1 MMMSIVFEKSL
12 LNYLLKRREYI
23 MNRNDPKWEL
33 ENEWLQEVLKE
44 AEKQFNE
51 KRDFKERFKKD
62 AIRTQRELWQDIGS
76 VSVSNGL
83 QQIVDFMQFINT
95 MKMEKRSHEFTRK
108 LQEKYERMVLSPYFG
123 RIDFLEKGDKK
134 AEKCYIG
141 ISNLI
146 DDNYDILIYDWR
158 APVSSMFYDWE
169 IGEASYE
176 CPEGIINGK
185 LILKRQYKISDGKIK
200 YMFDSNLTIDDEVLQ
215 DILSKST
222 DSKMNTIVTTIQRE
236 QNRVIRNEEYK
247 NLIVQGPAGSGKTS
261 VALHR
266 IAYLLYK
273 HRDEIKPQNI
283 VIFSPNNI
291 FNDYISNVL
300 PQLGEDNMYQTTFG
314 EYMHMALGSKL
325 IKENYCEMMEYIL
338 TSKGEDSYQKRISNI
353 KFKSS
358 IEFVDILK
366 QYVSYLERMDRN
378 FIDIIFRG
386 NLIISSKDIQELF
399 FKDYVQLPLKRRLE
413 KIKERILF
421 LVEPYK
427 KLRIEEVASNLEYLD
442 CYMDKVEIMKKSKL
456 IVKEEMKNIYYEI
469 NGTTELDLVDIYKK
483 LFEKLEFF
491 YTSSNT
497 KCSEIEIGKIKSYT
511 LENLDTGILNYED
524 QPPLLYLKNA
534 VGELPKTSEIK
545 YVIID
550 EAQDYTPLQYEIFH
564 QLFQSASITILGDLH
579 QSINPFMNIG
589 HYSNISNIFSK
600 DNTCMINLSK
610 SYRSTVEIT
619 KFSRRLLNKEIFDEC
634 VERSGDEPLLLGFI
648 DEEAIKEKLLE
659 DIKIYNEKGYK
670 SIGVIT
676 RTVKEAEELYDFLK
690 DKVHVKSIMKDDD
703 EYVNDTLVIPS
714 YLSKG
719 LEFDVVLIYNAG
731 EGDYSCE
738 EERLLLYTVCTRALH
753 VLCIYYFG
761 KITPLL
767 KSEIYYY

>member
-1 MMMSIVFEKSL
+1 
-12 LNYLLKRREYI
+12 
-23 MNRNDPKWEL
+23 MNRNDVKWKL
-33 ENEWLQEVLKE
+33 ENKWLQEVLKE
-44 AEKQFNE
+44 VRKQFSE
-51 KRDFKERFKKD
+51 KHDFKERFKKD
-62 AIRTQRELWQDIGS
+62 AIKTQRELWQDIGS

-83 QQIVDFMQFINT
+83 EQIVDFMQFINT
-95 MKMEKRSHEFTRK
+95 MKMEKRSHEFTKK
-108 LQEKYERMVLSPYFG
+108 LEEKYERMLLSPYFG

-146 DDNYDILIYDWR
+146 NDNYDILIYDWR
-158 APVSSMFYDWE
+158 APISSMFYDYE

-176 CPEGIINGK
+176 CPEGIVDGRIT
-185 LILKRQYKISDGKIK
+185 LKRQYKINNGKIE
-200 YMFDSNLTIDDEVLQ
+200 YMFDSNLKIDDEVLQ

-222 DSKMNTIVTTIQRE
+222 DSKMKTIVTTIQRE
-236 QNRVIRNEEYK
+236 QNKVIRNEEYK

-273 HRDEIKPQNI
+273 QRDKIKPQNI
-283 VIFSPNNI
+283 VIFSPNDI

-300 PQLGEDNMYQTTFG
+300 PQLGEDNMYQTTFK
-314 EYMHMALGSKL
+314 EYMHAALGSEL

-338 TSKGEDSYQKRISNI
+338 VSKKQDSYQKRISNI

-358 IEFVDILK
+358 MEFLDILK
-366 QYVSYLERMDRN
+366 RYVSYLEKMDRN
-378 FIDIIFRG
+378 FTDIIFRG

-413 KIKERILF
+413 KIRERILF

-427 KLRIEEVASNLEYLD
+427 KLRIEEVDSDLED
-442 CYMDKVEIMKKSKL
+442 SDSYMDKVEIMKRSTL
-456 IVKEEMKNIYYEI
+456 VVKEEMKNIYYEI
-469 NGTTELDLVDIYKK
+469 NRMTELDLVDIYKK

-491 YTSSNT
+491 YASSNT
-497 KCSEIEIGKIKSYT
+497 KYCETEIDKIKSYT
-511 LENLDTGILNYED
+511 LEKLKTRILNYED
-524 QPPLLYLKNA
+524 QPPLLYLKGA
-534 VGELPKTSEIK
+534 IGDLPKTSEIK

-579 QSINPFMNIG
+579 QSINPFMNVG
-589 HYSNISNIFSK
+589 DYSNISNIFSK
-600 DNTCMINLSK
+600 DNTCIINLTK
-610 SYRSTVEIT
+610 SYRSTIEIT
-619 KFSRRLLNKEIFDEC
+619 KFSRRLLNKEISDEC
-634 VERSGDEPLLLGFI
+634 VERSGDEPLLLDFI
-648 DEEAIKEKLLE
+648 DEEAIKERLLE

-670 SIGVIT
+670 SIGIIT
-676 RTVKEAEELYDFLK
+676 RTVKEAEEVYSFLK
-690 DKVHVKSIMKDDD
+690 DKVYVKSIMKDDD
-703 EYVNDTLVIPS
+703 EYVSDTLVIPS

-731 EGDYSCE
+731 DGNYSCE
-738 EERLLLYTVCTRALH
+738 EERLLFYTACTRALH
-753 VLCIYYFG
+753 ALCIYYSG

-767 KSEIYYY
+767 KG